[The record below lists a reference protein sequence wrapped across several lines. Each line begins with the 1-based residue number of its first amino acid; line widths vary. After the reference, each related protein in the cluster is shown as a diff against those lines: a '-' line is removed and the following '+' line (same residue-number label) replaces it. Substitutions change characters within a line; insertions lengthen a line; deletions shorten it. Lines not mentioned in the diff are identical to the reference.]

1 MTRRQNNKL
10 GKIARKEHYKAE
22 RRKILAKYRVGLTEQ
37 QASTFSKKWTAKLTT
52 LSAIWVS
59 VLIISIVASGWLGLS
74 DAALTVLGIV
84 CGAIITE
91 IVVVLWKYMTKAYQG
106 KKAEEEIKLER
117 EKLNISNIVNTVIST
132 VSGSDVV
139 EDTTG
144 REG

>member
-22 RRKILAKYRVGLTEQ
+22 KRKILAKYRVGLTEQ

-106 KKAEEEIKLER
+106 KKAEEDNLLER
-117 EKLNISNIVNTVIST
+117 DKLGLTNLKEKVTDIFDGV
-132 VSGSDVV
+132 DDDPQ
-139 EDTTG
+139 EA
-144 REG
+144 R